1 MQKLGWDKVKIHTIL
16 GIIIFINEINLFLVP
31 VKIAISDISAVRM
44 FWCAFYFKKYFL
56 NTL

>member
-1 MQKLGWDKVKIHTIL
+1 MGWDKVKIHTIL